1 MRSLLLARRLTSDNI
16 VSLGLTLNNAR
27 IDYAGHTLFRDL
39 TARLDAGSWTA
50 LLGRSGCGKS
60 SLLRLLAGLE
70 MPDRHQLELHTDDGR
85 PLVGRIAW
93 MAQQDLLL
101 PWRRVLDNLCLGDD
115 LHRRPRNVARA
126 RELLSA
132 VGLEGREHS
141 WPDALSGGQRQ
152 RVALARTLY
161 QEAPVVMMDEP
172 FSAVDAIT
180 RLELHDLASRLL
192 DGRTVLMVTHDPL
205 EALRLA
211 DQLLVLRPD
220 AREGY
225 GAVLDRLPGLSPPR
239 PVPLDTPALQQ
250 AQAELIARLRDPNEA
265 FIPAAAEVNA

>member
-1 MRSLLLARRLTSDNI
+1 M
-16 VSLGLTLNNAR
+16 SLGLTLNNAR
-27 IDYAGHTLFRDL
+27 IDYAGHTLFRDIS
-39 TARLDAGSWTA
+39 ARLEAGSWTA

-70 MPDRHQLELHTDDGR
+70 MSDLHQLDLATDDGQ
-85 PLVGRIAW
+85 PLTDRVAW

-101 PWRRVLDNLCLGDD
+101 PWRRVIDNLWLGDD
-115 LHRRPRNVARA
+115 LRRRPRNRKLAH
-126 RELLSA
+126 ELLAA
-132 VGLEGREHS
+132 VGLEGREQA

-161 QEAPVVMMDEP
+161 QQAPVVMMDEP

-192 DGRTVLMVTHDPL
+192 KGRTVLMVTHDPL

-211 DQLLVLRPD
+211 DQLLVLRPSSHP
-220 AREGY
+220 GH
-225 GAVLDRLPGLSPPR
+225 GAELERLPGLGAAR
-239 PVPLDTPALQQ
+239 PVPLDDPALPPAQ
-250 AQAELIARLRDPNEA
+250 AQLIARLRDSEEA
-265 FIPAAAEVNA
+265 A

>member
-1 MRSLLLARRLTSDNI
+1 MPARRLTTELP

-27 IDYAGHTLFRDL
+27 IDYAGHTLFRDIS
-39 TARLDAGSWTA
+39 ARLEAGSWTA

-70 MPDRHQLELHTDDGR
+70 MSDLHQLDLATDDGQ
-85 PLVGRIAW
+85 PLTDRVAW

-101 PWRRVLDNLCLGDD
+101 PWRRVIDNLWLGDD
-115 LHRRPRNVARA
+115 LRRRPRN
-126 RELLSA
+126 RELAHELLAA
-132 VGLEGREHS
+132 VGLEGREQA

-161 QEAPVVMMDEP
+161 QQAPVVMMDEP

-192 DGRTVLMVTHDPL
+192 KGRTVLMVTHDPL

-211 DQLLVLRPD
+211 DQLLVLRPSSLP
-220 AREGY
+220 GH
-225 GAVLDRLPGLSPPR
+225 GAELERLPGLGAAR
-239 PVPLDTPALQQ
+239 PVPLDDPALPPAQ
-250 AQAELIARLRDPNEA
+250 AQLIARLRDSEEA
-265 FIPAAAEVNA
+265 A